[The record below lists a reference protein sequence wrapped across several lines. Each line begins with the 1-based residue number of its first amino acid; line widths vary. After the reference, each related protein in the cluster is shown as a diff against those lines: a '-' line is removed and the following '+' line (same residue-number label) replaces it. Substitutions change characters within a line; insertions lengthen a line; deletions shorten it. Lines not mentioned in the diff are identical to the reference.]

1 MHGLGDNIHQRA
13 VVRDLLKSHNVFLET
28 PWPIV
33 YHDLDVNF
41 VRPRTTLR
49 TQKKNEQREGAKFS
63 DQPKDM
69 TEIRPWYHADH
80 INKLGTI
87 MDAMNHVCGTS
98 GKDFSL
104 PIPKE
109 WKDKAKTIIG
119 ATKKPIMFYRPLV
132 DRTEWDGCLARN
144 PSVAA
149 YHQLVMA
156 IREDYYLVSIADL
169 VDGVEWQVSRDVEPD
184 ATFHK
189 GELDFETL
197 AGLASMSLVFCSPGF
212 SVILG
217 QSVKTHVVTVFGA
230 YDVPQCFDHG
240 RSKDLFI
247 PPIEK
252 CQIFQKPTDFDKT
265 IDLDRWIPK
274 LRRFSDDYKKQAVR

>member
-1 MHGLGDNIHQRA
+1 MK
-13 VVRDLLKSHNVFLET
+13 DLLKTHNVFIET

-33 YHDLDVNF
+33 YHDLEVNF
-41 VRPRTTLR
+41 VRPRSTLR
-49 TQKKNEQREGAKFS
+49 TQKKNAQREDFKYLS
-63 DQPKDM
+63 YPKGM
-69 TEIRPWYHADH
+69 AEVRPWYHADH
-80 INKLGTI
+80 INKFGTI

-104 PIPKE
+104 PVPKS
-109 WKDKAKTIIG
+109 WKDKASKLIKTD
-119 ATKKPIMFYRPLV
+119 KPIMFYRPLV
-132 DRTEWDGCLARN
+132 ERTEWDGCSARN
-144 PSVAA
+144 PSVAD
-149 YHQLVMA
+149 YHALLMA

-169 VDGVEWQVSRDVEPD
+169 VEGVEWQVSRDVEPD
-184 ATFHK
+184 AMFHK

-247 PPIEK
+247 PPVEK
-252 CQIFQKPTDFDKT
+252 CQIFQKPRDFDKT
-265 IDLDRWIPK
+265 IDLDNWISR
-274 LRRFSDDYKKQAVR
+274 LRRFSDAYKKQAIR